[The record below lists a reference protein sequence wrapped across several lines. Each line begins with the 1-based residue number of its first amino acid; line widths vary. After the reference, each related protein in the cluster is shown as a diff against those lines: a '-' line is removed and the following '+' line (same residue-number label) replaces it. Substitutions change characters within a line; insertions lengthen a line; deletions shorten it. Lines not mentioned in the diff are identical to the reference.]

1 MYGNASQN
9 RIRAVIL
16 WGAVCALSWAALSL
30 FFGGSAAHADDQPP
44 SNPLSPITSL
54 VSSTVTVVTDPVV
67 QVIEPVVQDAEPVVQ
82 TVVEPVVKAVVQ
94 PVAKTAPA
102 VVATAADTAAK
113 VPVAGPVIKTVSTGV
128 ADAVQSSVT
137 APVTEILHQQP
148 ISSIT
153 DPVLGAIDQLPV
165 IGDLGATDI
174 VRSVVGAVDGTVADV
189 VEGADTILPPVIG
202 ALGPTAPAG
211 SSPTTPVIS
220 SDDATGAAALSTAGL
235 LDAIPPQDAA
245 VHPQSWVPFL
255 ADAQDSA
262 VPYAG
267 DAAVSPTSPI
277 TPGPLPDLGSAAAP
291 ASSSGSSGGGS
302 AGSAAAL
309 NNALV
314 LPTATRAGGFS
325 AGDDALPSSPS
336 TSFDVSPD

>member
-1 MYGNASQN
+1 MYGNASQS
-9 RIRAVIL
+9 RMRAVIL

-44 SNPLSPITSL
+44 ADPLSPITSL

-102 VVATAADTAAK
+102 VVATVADTAAK
-113 VPVAGPVIKTVSTGV
+113 VPVAGPAIKTVSTGV
-128 ADAVQSSVT
+128 ADAVQSVT

-211 SSPTTPVIS
+211 SSPTTPMFS
-220 SDDATGAAALSTAGL
+220 PDDVSGAAAVSIAGL
-235 LDAIPPQDAA
+235 LGAIPLQDAA

-262 VPYAG
+262 VPDAG